1 MEQYQIQKPDSA
13 KRRKRVGRGPGSGHG
28 KTCCRG
34 ENGQLSRSGSG
45 HRPWFEGGQMP
56 IQRRIPKRGF
66 NNKNFRNEFQIVNLD
81 QLAGL
86 AGDVTVDVLY
96 SKNLVSSKDLPVKIL
111 GTGEV
116 TVALT
121 VTVDAFSASAK
132 EKIEKAGGK
141 AIVKK

>member
-13 KRRKRVGRGPGSGHG
+13 KKRKRVGRGPGSGHG

-66 NNKNFRNEFQIVNLD
+66 NNKIFRNEFQIVNLD
-81 QLAGL
+81 QLVGL
-86 AGDVTVDVLY
+86 SGEVTVEVLY
-96 SKNLVSSKDLPVKIL
+96 NKNLVSNKELPVKVL

-116 TVALT
+116 SVALT

-141 AIVKK
+141 AIIKK